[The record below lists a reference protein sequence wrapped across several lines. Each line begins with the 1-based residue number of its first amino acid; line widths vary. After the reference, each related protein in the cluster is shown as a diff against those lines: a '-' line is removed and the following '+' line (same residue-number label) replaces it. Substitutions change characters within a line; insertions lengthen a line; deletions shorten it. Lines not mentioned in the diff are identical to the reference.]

1 MEKSRLNQARTLAI
15 RRNDLSE
22 LAEID
27 EQLAT
32 LNAEL
37 AERNRDKEETKG
49 NDVLAKVNE
58 RNRKAN
64 LESIRN
70 AELREAERKR
80 RERKLMAAGGSGTS
94 TPVNF
99 DPSARL
105 RTVPKVF
112 NSRSGTPQNKAGVET
127 PRSISP
133 LPPASGGATTNTT
146 ATTSSGLKKSFEAS
160 MFDSVEVDLGDF

>member
-1 MEKSRLNQARTLAI
+1 MLARKNQFQSRQTTASLTMEKSRLNQARTLAI

-112 NSRSGTPQNKAGVET
+112 NSRLVLFLF
-127 PRSISP
+127 SP
-133 LPPASGGATTNTT
+133 PFLFALIRLYFCLVLLLSC
-146 ATTSSGLKKSFEAS
+146 E
-160 MFDSVEVDLGDF
+160 